1 MRNVTL
7 ALNICTYN
15 RREYIERNIAKL
27 LESKFFTDKNSRCYR
42 KLHIFVVD
50 NGADLPVVNDEFL
63 HVFHNRNSGGSGG
76 FQRGLEEIRAFPV
89 DFTHVIFMD
98 DDVDFELEAFYLLYD
113 FLTNVE
119 EQYTDNP
126 VAGRM
131 FCMDRPDIQYTAAEI
146 WNQGNLEHVEFMRSI
161 TNDNYHYGHVVY
173 DSGAEYG
180 GWWFCCFPMSFA
192 KDNDIIPFFI
202 HCDDVEYGLR
212 CGKPPIIIEG
222 VQVWHETFDKRLTPI
237 IRYYDTRNPLFVN
250 ELYNIS
256 KPANVILTEWK
267 SAITECHVQQ
277 DWLTEYYIIRAL
289 NDYLK
294 GIDWLKNID
303 AGKYHKRL
311 LKKKS
316 NRYKNACFW
325 RFVQYKFKKRYSLKV
340 D

>member
-50 NGADLPVVNDEFL
+50 NGADLPLVNDEFL

-76 FQRGLEEIRAFPV
+76 FQRGLEDIRPFPV

-119 EQYTDNP
+119 EQYIDNP

-250 ELYNIS
+250 ELHNIS
-256 KPANVILTEWK
+256 KPTNVILTEWK